1 MSRIRVA
8 VLGAGIG
15 REHLRAY
22 LALPERF
29 DVRTLVD
36 VDAARAE
43 TVLAA
48 EAPGCGIRVG
58 TELDAVLADPTVDL
72 VDVCLP
78 PHLHAPVSI
87 RALGAGKHVVCEK
100 PLATSLAEAD
110 AMLAAAAASGRTL
123 APVFQYRHGR
133 ATAALAALAG
143 AGLTGRA
150 FVASLETHW
159 DRAADYYA
167 VPWRGTWAGENG
179 GAVLGHAIHA
189 HDLLVAVM
197 GPVESVS
204 AHLATRVNGIEVED
218 CAAVAFRLASGA
230 VATSSITLGAVG
242 DATRLR
248 FCFERLTAESG
259 SAPYRPAEDAW
270 TFTARDPADQDRVDA
285 VVAGVGPVRP
295 GFEGLFDALADRLA
309 DPRAGRP
316 GAAVPRAAD
325 AGDGRASIELVAAI
339 YLAARSG
346 RSVSLPLR
354 QDSLVYPGWNPGSP
368 S

>member
-8 VLGAGIG
+8 VLGAGVG
-15 REHLRAY
+15 REHLRAW
-22 LALPERF
+22 LALPDRF

-36 VDAARAE
+36 LDGARAE
-43 TVLAA
+43 AVLAA
-48 EAPGCGIRVG
+48 EAPGRAIRIG
-58 TELDAVLADPTVDL
+58 TDLDAALADPEIDL

-78 PHLHAPVSI
+78 PHLHAEISI

-100 PLATSLAEAD
+100 PLATSLAEVD
-110 AMLAAAAASGRTL
+110 AMLVAAEASGRTL
-123 APVFQYRHGR
+123 TPVFQYRFGR
-133 ATAALAALAG
+133 ATARLAALAG
-143 AGLTGRA
+143 AGLTGRP

-204 AHLATRVNGIEVED
+204 AHVATRVNGIEVED
-218 CAAVAFRLASGA
+218 CAAVAFRLACGA
-230 VATSSITLGAVG
+230 VATSSITLGAAG

-259 SAPYRPAEDAW
+259 RAPYRPAEDEW
-270 TFTARDPADQDRVDA
+270 TFTARDPADQDRVDRI
-285 VVAGVGPVRP
+285 VAGVGPVRP
-295 GFEGLFDALADRLA
+295 GFEGLFDALADRLTGPAA
-309 DPRAGRP
+309 DRTTGPA
-316 GAAVPRAAD
+316 PRAAD
-325 AGDGRASIELVAAI
+325 AADGRASIELVAAI

-354 QDSLVYPGWNPGSP
+354 QDSLVYSGWNPRPP